1 MEGLLVLEQLASEGK
16 GSDGGVM
23 PELLGPRMER
33 WDWTLLQLLPP
44 ADDAATLPL
53 VNDPP
58 GVQDGYRTA
67 AKERLDLSASKFL
80 PALACEGDL
89 AGAHNHKMI

>member
-1 MEGLLVLEQLASEGK
+1 MVGLHPRIAGGREMQVACGSCVYELVNREEGLV
-16 GSDGGVM
+16 
-23 PELLGPRMER
+23 
-33 WDWTLLQLLPP
+33 WQLLPP

-89 AGAHNHKMI
+89 ARVLTSR